1 MHQGPDQTIHILSP
15 AKINLFLRVIG
26 KRPDGYHELETL
38 MCRISLYD
46 QITLRFAGER
56 ISVQCNLPEVPEN
69 ETNLAYKAARLF
81 MEECNTSAGVVISI
95 DKTIP
100 VGAGLGGGSS
110 NAAAVLSALN
120 RHFKYPFSEKQL
132 MIMGGRIGADIPF
145 FIFQKPALA
154 TGIGER
160 LRHFSGLF
168 PYHVLLID
176 PRIHVSTAEVYNN
189 LNLGLTK
196 SEKKLKDS
204 AANKD
209 EFDVASHLRNDL
221 ETVTERWH
229 SDIGA
234 AKQALLNHGAKG
246 ALMSGSGSAVFG
258 LFSGEKEL
266 QRAHDH
272 LSGNK
277 RWRFF
282 IAKLIV

>member
-1 MHQGPDQTIHILSP
+1 MGSGQTIRILSP
-15 AKINLFLRVIG
+15 AKINLFLHVIS

-38 MCRISLYD
+38 MCCISLYD
-46 QITLRFAGER
+46 QITLRFTGQR
-56 ISVQCNLPEVPEN
+56 IAVNCPFTGVPED

-81 MEECNTSAGVVISI
+81 MDEFNTSAGVMISI
-95 DKTIP
+95 DKKIP

-110 NAAAVLSALN
+110 NAASVLSALN
-120 RHFKYPFSEKQL
+120 RHFKYPFSENQL
-132 MIMGGRIGADIPF
+132 MMMGSRIGADIPF
-145 FIFQKPALA
+145 FIFRKPALA
-154 TGIGER
+154 TGIGEK
-160 LRHFSGLF
+160 LSPFSGLF

-176 PRIHVSTAEVYNN
+176 PRIPVSTAAVYNN

-209 EFDVASHLRNDL
+209 KFDVARHLKNDL